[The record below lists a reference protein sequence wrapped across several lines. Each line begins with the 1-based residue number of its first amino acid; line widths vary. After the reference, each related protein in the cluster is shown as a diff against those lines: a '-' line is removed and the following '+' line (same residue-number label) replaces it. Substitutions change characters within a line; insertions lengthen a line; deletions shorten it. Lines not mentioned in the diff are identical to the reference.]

1 LFFEYY
7 HIRKKNEIQPTTIGL
22 IRFNRGKIINKYLR
36 ELCIP
41 ISIGIVNFTVKH
53 KNKMK
58 IIIPMAGRGSRLRP
72 HTLTIPKP
80 LIPVAGKPIVHRLVE
95 DIVGVL
101 NQDIEEIAFII
112 HESFG
117 KQVEEDLIAIAEK
130 LGAKG
135 TIYYQN
141 EALGTGHAIMC
152 AKDSLSGPAVIAYA
166 DTLIRANFD
175 LDADADSVIWVKQV
189 DQPEAF
195 GVVNL
200 NEANEIIELVEKPKE
215 FVSDLA
221 VIGIYYFKDVA
232 VLKNELQ
239 SVLDNNIINGGEYQI
254 NDGIKQMMAK
264 GMRFV
269 PGEVDEWMDCGN
281 KDVTVDT
288 NSRMLGFLHNDG
300 EQLVANNVKLEN
312 STIIPPCYIGEDV
325 VLINATVGPNVS
337 LGNGCQ
343 VIDSVIKNSLVQTY
357 SNIKNANLDNAMI
370 GNHASFDGKFTN
382 VSIGDYSVLE

>member
-1 LFFEYY
+1 
-7 HIRKKNEIQPTTIGL
+7 
-22 IRFNRGKIINKYLR
+22 
-36 ELCIP
+36 
-41 ISIGIVNFTVKH
+41 
-53 KNKMK
+53 MK
-58 IIIPMAGRGSRLRP
+58 IIVPMAGRGSRLRP

-95 DIVGVL
+95 DIAGVL
-101 NQDIEEIAFII
+101 NQKIEEVAFII

-117 KQVEEDLIAIAEK
+117 KKVEEELLAIAKK
-130 LGAKG
+130 LGSKG

-175 LDADADSVIWVKQV
+175 LDKTADSVIWVKQV

-200 NEANEIIELVEKPKE
+200 NDANEIIELVEKPKD

-239 SVLDNNIINGGEYQI
+239 LVIDNNIINGGEYQI

-264 GMRFV
+264 GMKFV

-281 KDVTVDT
+281 KNVTVET
-288 NSRMLGFLHNDG
+288 NGRLLGFLQADG
-300 EQLVANNVKLEN
+300 QNLVSSSVVCEH
-312 STIIPPCYIGEDV
+312 STIIQPCFIGEDV
-325 VLINATVGPNVS
+325 ILMNATVGPNVS
-337 LGNGCQ
+337 LGNGCH
-343 VIDSVIKNSLVQTY
+343 VADSTIKNSLVQNH
-357 SNIKNANLDNAMI
+357 SHIKNATLDNAMI
-370 GNHASFDGKFTN
+370 GSHASFDVNFTSI
-382 VSIGDYSVLE
+382 SIGDYSVLE

>member
-1 LFFEYY
+1 
-7 HIRKKNEIQPTTIGL
+7 
-22 IRFNRGKIINKYLR
+22 
-36 ELCIP
+36 
-41 ISIGIVNFTVKH
+41 
-53 KNKMK
+53 
-58 IIIPMAGRGSRLRP
+58 MAGRGSRLRP

-95 DIVGVL
+95 DIAGVL
-101 NQDIEEIAFII
+101 NQKIDEVAFII

-117 KQVEEDLIAIAEK
+117 AKVEQDLLAIAQK

-166 DTLIRANFD
+166 DTLIRADFD
-175 LDADADSVIWVKQV
+175 LDTKADSVIWVKQV

-200 NEANEIIELVEKPKE
+200 NPMGEIIELVEKPKE

-232 VLKNELQ
+232 VLKHELQ
-239 SVLDNNIINGGEYQI
+239 SVLDNNIIHGGEYQI

-264 GMRFV
+264 GMKFV
-269 PGEVDEWMDCGN
+269 PGKVNEWMDCGN
-281 KDVTVDT
+281 KNVTVET
-288 NSRMLGFLHNDG
+288 NTRMLGFLHNDG
-300 EQLVANNVKLEN
+300 EHLIDYGVKQEN
-312 STIIPPCYIGEDV
+312 STIIPPCYIGENV
-325 VLINATVGPNVS
+325 VLINTTIGPNVS
-337 LGNGCQ
+337 LGNGCH
-343 VIDSVIKNSLVQTY
+343 VVDSTLKNSLVQTHVH
-357 SNIKNANLDNAMI
+357 IKNANLDNAMI
-370 GNHASFDGKFTN
+370 GNHVQYDGHFTSI
-382 VSIGDYSVLE
+382 SIGDYSVLE

>member
-1 LFFEYY
+1 
-7 HIRKKNEIQPTTIGL
+7 
-22 IRFNRGKIINKYLR
+22 
-36 ELCIP
+36 
-41 ISIGIVNFTVKH
+41 
-53 KNKMK
+53 
-58 IIIPMAGRGSRLRP
+58 MAGRGSRLRP

-95 DIVGVL
+95 DIAGVL
-101 NQDIEEIAFII
+101 NQKIDEVAFII

-117 KQVEEDLIAIAEK
+117 AKVEQDLLAIAQK

-166 DTLIRANFD
+166 DTLIRADFD
-175 LDADADSVIWVKQV
+175 LDTKADSVIWVKQV

-200 NEANEIIELVEKPKE
+200 NPMGEIIELVEKPKE

-232 VLKNELQ
+232 VLKHELQ
-239 SVLDNNIINGGEYQI
+239 SVLDNNIIHGGEYQI

-264 GMRFV
+264 GMKFV
-269 PGEVDEWMDCGN
+269 PGKVDEWMDCGN
-281 KDVTVDT
+281 KDVTVET
-288 NSRMLGFLHNDG
+288 NTRMLGFLHNDG
-300 EQLVANNVKLEN
+300 EHLIDYGVKQEN
-312 STIIPPCYIGEDV
+312 STIIPPCYIGENV
-325 VLINATVGPNVS
+325 VLINTTIGPNVS
-337 LGNGCQ
+337 LGNGCH
-343 VIDSVIKNSLVQTY
+343 VVDSTLKNSLVQTHVH
-357 SNIKNANLDNAMI
+357 IKNANLDNAMI
-370 GNHASFDGKFTN
+370 GNHVQYDGHFTSI
-382 VSIGDYSVLE
+382 SIGDYSVLE

>member
-1 LFFEYY
+1 
-7 HIRKKNEIQPTTIGL
+7 
-22 IRFNRGKIINKYLR
+22 
-36 ELCIP
+36 
-41 ISIGIVNFTVKH
+41 
-53 KNKMK
+53 MK
-58 IIIPMAGRGSRLRP
+58 IIVPMAGRGSRLRP

-95 DIVGVL
+95 DIAGVL
-101 NQDIEEIAFII
+101 NQPIDEVAFII

-117 KQVEEDLIAIAEK
+117 KQVEDELIAIAQK

-141 EALGTGHAIMC
+141 VALGTGHAIMC

-166 DTLIRANFD
+166 DTLIRADFD
-175 LDADADSVIWVKQV
+175 LDTSADSVIWVKQV

-200 NEANEIIELVEKPKE
+200 NDNGEIIELVEKPKE

-232 VLKNELQ
+232 VLKQELQ
-239 SVLDNNIINGGEYQI
+239 AVLDNNIIHGGEYQI

-264 GMRFV
+264 GMKFV
-269 PGEVDEWMDCGN
+269 PGKVDEWMDCGN

-288 NSRMLGFLHNDG
+288 NTRMLGFLHNDG
-300 EQLVANNVKLEN
+300 ENLVAADVKLQN
-312 STIIPPCYIGEDV
+312 ATIIPPCYIGEDV
-325 VLINATVGPNVS
+325 VLINTTVGPNVS
-337 LGNGCQ
+337 LGKGCH
-343 VIDSVIKNSLVQTY
+343 VIDSTIKNSLVQTHAH
-357 SNIKNANLDNAMI
+357 IKNANLNNAMI
-370 GNHASFDGKFTN
+370 GNHASFDGKFTSI
-382 VSIGDYSVLE
+382 SIGDYSVLE